1 MRVSISLLLMLSL
14 LALFTGSVS
23 LTPVQVWQSLCG
35 GGDEAVRYIV
45 LESRMPQMFTAI
57 LAGAALAVSG
67 LVMQTLFANPLA
79 DPSLLGVNSGAS
91 LGAAIALLACGGSVV
106 VGGAALSGVMLT
118 IAASFVGA
126 CAVILLLSVCSH
138 YLRGT
143 LALLVAGVMLS
154 FGISA
159 VISLLNFYATADGV
173 RSYVVWGMG
182 DFSGLTMQRIP
193 LLVALVAVPSLMLL
207 AAARPLNA
215 LLLGADYATNL
226 GIRVKRVRT
235 ILLLLTGLLTAAV
248 TALCGP
254 ISFIGLAVPHIVRLL
269 MHTADHRRLLPATL
283 VMGANVALLSLL
295 LTHLPGERG
304 TLPLSAITPFI
315 GVPVVVYILLRRR
328 SG

>member
-1 MRVSISLLLMLSL
+1 
-14 LALFTGSVS
+14 
-23 LTPVQVWQSLCG
+23 
-35 GGDEAVRYIV
+35 
-45 LESRMPQMFTAI
+45 
-57 LAGAALAVSG
+57 
-67 LVMQTLFANPLA
+67 
-79 DPSLLGVNSGAS
+79 
-91 LGAAIALLACGGSVV
+91 
-106 VGGAALSGVMLT
+106 
-118 IAASFVGA
+118 
-126 CAVILLLSVCSH
+126 
-138 YLRGT
+138 
-143 LALLVAGVMLS
+143 
-154 FGISA
+154 
-159 VISLLNFYATADGV
+159 
-173 RSYVVWGMG
+173 
-182 DFSGLTMQRIP
+182 MQRIP
-193 LLVALVAVPSLMLL
+193 LLAALVAVPSLMLL

-315 GVPVVVYILLRRR
+315 GVPVVVYICCTGAVGECLIALDSHASGLKRQTLPLMGATRPAFGFSAASLLNMFANALKIFVERLLVFVVDDVQQVFQLVADFDT
-328 SG
+328 

>member
-1 MRVSISLLLMLSL
+1 M
-14 LALFTGSVS
+14 
-23 LTPVQVWQSLCG
+23 
-35 GGDEAVRYIV
+35 
-45 LESRMPQMFTAI
+45 
-57 LAGAALAVSG
+57 
-67 LVMQTLFANPLA
+67 
-79 DPSLLGVNSGAS
+79 
-91 LGAAIALLACGGSVV
+91 
-106 VGGAALSGVMLT
+106 
-118 IAASFVGA
+118 
-126 CAVILLLSVCSH
+126 
-138 YLRGT
+138 
-143 LALLVAGVMLS
+143 
-154 FGISA
+154 
-159 VISLLNFYATADGV
+159 LNFYATADGV

-193 LLVALVAVPSLMLL
+193 LLAALVAVPSLMLL

>member
-1 MRVSISLLLMLSL
+1 MCRHIAAQRVQ
-14 LALFTGSVS
+14 
-23 LTPVQVWQSLCG
+23 P
-35 GGDEAVRYIV
+35 
-45 LESRMPQMFTAI
+45 
-57 LAGAALAVSG
+57 
-67 LVMQTLFANPLA
+67 LFAWHI
-79 DPSLLGVNSGAS
+79 GV
-91 LGAAIALLACGGSVV
+91 ACGRCH
-106 VGGAALSGVMLT
+106 AQ
-118 IAASFVGA
+118 
-126 CAVILLLSVCSH
+126 
-138 YLRGT
+138 
-143 LALLVAGVMLS
+143 

-193 LLVALVAVPSLMLL
+193 LLAALVAVPSLMLL